1 VREMRVNADLY
12 VKDVPGQLVAAL
24 EPVSVM
30 EGNIVGVVHHRDQVM
45 NDRIGV
51 NITFDLLDSA
61 VLDKLLAIWKD
72 RDVRV
77 SRIASVVETYPL
89 DYLLIGDLSPS
100 RLEEILDEVKDML
113 GMEALD
119 IRYSS
124 VMESGSRTALI
135 NAKLT
140 NKENLRKAEEMIAS
154 MVREKGIVAV
164 RGLGK

>member
-1 VREMRVNADLY
+1 MRVNADLY

-51 NITFDLLDSA
+51 NITFELLDPER
-61 VLDKLLAIWKD
+61 LDKLLGIWKD

-89 DYLLIGDLSPS
+89 DYLLIGEISPS

-140 NKENLRKAEEMIAS
+140 NRENLRKAEDMIAS
-154 MVREKGIVAV
+154 MVQEKGIVAV

>member
-1 VREMRVNADLY
+1 MMRVNADLY

-24 EPVSVM
+24 EPVSIM

-51 NITFDLLDSA
+51 NITFDLEGGERLE
-61 VLDKLLAIWKD
+61 KLMGIWKD

-77 SRIASVVETYPL
+77 SRIGSVVEKFPM
-89 DYLLIGDLSPS
+89 DYLLIGDISPS
-100 RLEEILDEVKDML
+100 QLETILDEVRDML
-113 GMEALD
+113 GMESLD

-135 NAKLT
+135 NANFT
-140 NKENLRKAEEMIAS
+140 SEENLSKAEDLIREL
-154 MVREKGIVAV
+154 VRERDILAV
-164 RGLGK
+164 RGLGV

>member
-1 VREMRVNADLY
+1 MRVNADLY

-24 EPVSVM
+24 EPVSIM

-45 NDRIGV
+45 NDRIGI
-51 NITFDLLDSA
+51 NITFDLTDKDR
-61 VLDKLLAIWKD
+61 LDKLMGIWKD

-77 SRIASVVETYPL
+77 SRIGSVVETFPM
-89 DYLLIGDLSPS
+89 DYLLIGQISPS
-100 RLEEILDEVKDML
+100 QLETMLDEVRDML
-113 GMEALD
+113 GMVSLD

-135 NAKLT
+135 NAKF
-140 NKENLRKAEEMIAS
+140 NSEASLRKAEDLILEL
-154 MVREKGIVAV
+154 VRDKEILAV

>member
-1 VREMRVNADLY
+1 MRVNADLY

>member
-1 VREMRVNADLY
+1 MRVNADLY

-24 EPVSVM
+24 EPVSIM

-45 NDRIGV
+45 NDRIGI
-51 NITFDLLDSA
+51 NITFDLT
-61 VLDKLLAIWKD
+61 DKDRLEKLMAIWKD

-77 SRIASVVETYPL
+77 SRIGSVVETFPM
-89 DYLLIGDLSPS
+89 DYLLIGQISPS
-100 RLEEILDEVKDML
+100 QLETMLDEVRDML
-113 GMEALD
+113 GMESLD

-135 NAKLT
+135 NAKFT
-140 NKENLRKAEEMIAS
+140 SEANLRKAEDLIQEL
-154 MVREKGIVAV
+154 VRDKDILAV